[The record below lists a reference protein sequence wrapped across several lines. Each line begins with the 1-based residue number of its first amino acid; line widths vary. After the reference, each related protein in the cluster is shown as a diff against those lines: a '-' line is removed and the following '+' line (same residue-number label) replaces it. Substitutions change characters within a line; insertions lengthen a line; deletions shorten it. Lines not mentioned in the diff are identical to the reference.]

1 MTNNIKIS
9 INYSLFLL
17 NLLLTLFSQFCI
29 LDSMGTQSES
39 AISKANTLIETGK
52 LVQARALL
60 EEALTADLD
69 NTDLVFAVRCCTFW
83 EPKIENTL
91 QLDAFEYGE
100 NLINQWKQFRVLLE
114 HEKNSDEDN
123 VFAFK
128 KLVYTRALEQYKKAS
143 DESDLK
149 LKAEIYRKA
158 GLCYKK
164 LGFYEEALKCL
175 TESNNL
181 VQDTSPVLAE
191 MADCYDLCG
200 ETKLAKV
207 LFREAFYIDPEKID
221 LTFLDSPMIK
231 ILISRVAEKK
241 YSGALLQEW
250 IPVYGVLYG
259 VFTVKRKL
267 RSQEVGRLKQ
277 DIYAKENELKD
288 PENDST
294 ILRPR
299 LLNMYFR
306 LMDHYVLSK
315 DNVSKI
321 NEVLLSIKLLDP
333 EVYEMYIK

>member
-1 MTNNIKIS
+1 
-9 INYSLFLL
+9 
-17 NLLLTLFSQFCI
+17 
-29 LDSMGTQSES
+29 MGIQSES
-39 AISKANTLIETGK
+39 ALSQSYKIIENGN
-52 LVQARALL
+52 LRQAKTLL
-60 EEALTADLD
+60 EDALTADLD
-69 NTDLVFAVRCCTFW
+69 NKDLVFAVHCCSFW
-83 EPKIENTL
+83 ESKIEPL
-91 QLDAFEYGE
+91 QQLDPFEYGE
-100 NLINQWKQFRVLLE
+100 SLINQWKQFRILLD
-114 HEKNSDEDN
+114 HEKNPVEET
-123 VFAFK
+123 VFVFK
-128 KLVYTRALEQYKKAS
+128 KLIYSLALEQYKKAS
-143 DESDLK
+143 DDHDVK

-164 LGFYEEALKCL
+164 LGFYEDALKCL

-221 LTFLDSPMIK
+221 LSFLDSPLIK
-231 ILISRVAEKK
+231 VLTDRTAEKK
-241 YSGALLQEW
+241 YTGAVLQEW

-288 PENDST
+288 PANDSS
-294 ILRPR
+294 ILTPR

-321 NEVLLSIKLLDP
+321 NEVLLKIKILDP
-333 EVYEMYIK
+333 EVFKIYVS